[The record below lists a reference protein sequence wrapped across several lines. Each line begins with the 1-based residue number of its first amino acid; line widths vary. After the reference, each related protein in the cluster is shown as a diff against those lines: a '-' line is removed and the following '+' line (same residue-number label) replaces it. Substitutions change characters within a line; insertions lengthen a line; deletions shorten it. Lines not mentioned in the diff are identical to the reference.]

1 MPITVP
7 RVRDV
12 WAGTGVPL
20 ATYAPWQT
28 PRAHEVGVFRQ
39 VWGGISSREYEGAAE
54 AVPEAFGLT
63 KSRVSRRVIRASAT
77 ALQTL

>member
-1 MPITVP
+1 M
-7 RVRDV
+7 
-12 WAGTGVPL
+12 WAGTEVPL
-20 ATYAPWQT
+20 ATYAQWQT